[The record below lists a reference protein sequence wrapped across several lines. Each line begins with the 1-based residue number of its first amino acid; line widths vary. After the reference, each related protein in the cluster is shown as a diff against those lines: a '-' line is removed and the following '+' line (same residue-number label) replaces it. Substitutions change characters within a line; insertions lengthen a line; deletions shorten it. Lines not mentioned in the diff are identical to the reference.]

1 MKDYLASAQ
10 AILADNIY
18 GTIATCSKEGWPWAA
33 PQFIAY
39 DDDTKTIYWCA
50 ARNSQHSQ
58 NIQDNGR
65 AYIVI
70 YDSGVGPG
78 EGSGVYLQADAAMVT
93 DPDEI
98 GHAMAKLM
106 ERHQGVP
113 FFTLDAVQRPDAVT
127 VVFKAKVRKAWINE
141 GREENGQFTLY
152 REPVEL

>member
-58 NIQDNGR
+58 NIQDNGH
-65 AYIVI
+65 IPLGGSVSFII
-70 YDSGVGPG
+70 Y
-78 EGSGVYLQADAAMVT
+78 L
-93 DPDEI
+93 
-98 GHAMAKLM
+98 
-106 ERHQGVP
+106 VP
-113 FFTLDAVQRPDAVT
+113 WHVP
-127 VVFKAKVRKAWINE
+127 
-141 GREENGQFTLY
+141 
-152 REPVEL
+152 